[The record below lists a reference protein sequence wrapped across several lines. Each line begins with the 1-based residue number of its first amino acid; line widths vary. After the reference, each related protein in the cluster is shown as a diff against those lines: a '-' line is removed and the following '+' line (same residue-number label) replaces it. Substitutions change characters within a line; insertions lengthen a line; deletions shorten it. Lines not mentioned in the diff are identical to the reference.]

1 MKVWTLLLLFVCFL
15 GREVTPNPVP
25 VQQAFGGTEESPPSV
40 RLVGVGMKGPWVPL
54 IWREGSKLC
63 PQRFAV
69 KGGKPASPYLGGKG
83 GKHSFS
89 EFCGTGGFPSVAP
102 LQEGQVI
109 VRPEPN
115 AEMGT
120 GQASLVLVS
129 SSSRLVFISSSSRL
143 RSSFVVSRSQ

>member
-1 MKVWTLLLLFVCFL
+1 M
-15 GREVTPNPVP
+15 
-25 VQQAFGGTEESPPSV
+25 Q
-40 RLVGVGMKGPWVPL
+40 GPWAPL
-54 IWREGSKLC
+54 IWREESKLS

-129 SSSRLVFISSSSRL
+129 SSSRLVSSSSRL
-143 RSSFVVSRSQ
+143 RLAFVRLLWSAGRNDASTVLILRVGSSRSARPVPSRGLTP